1 MTPRGGPLLL
11 MVSPPHRRRLM
22 TSGRHFPQHEAGR
35 ATDNGS
41 PFFPTA
47 GRGNLTYWNIGTET
61 APSVVCLA
69 GSSPEEVEATLP
81 HLQGLV
87 AQIGSFFWVFGF
99 IISDLFR
106 VRSRPVFSILKFSKF

>member
-1 MTPRGGPLLL
+1 
-11 MVSPPHRRRLM
+11 M

-99 IISDLFR
+99 MIPL
-106 VRSRPVFSILKFSKF
+106 SKRTIVDIGKVGQARE